1 LHEAAHALVGRF
13 YGLPVKLATVVANEF
28 FHGMVL
34 APVIR
39 MPVQRPLRDAE
50 ALCGQVV
57 QHMDELADRK
67 LLCGARAIAQ
77 HVFRD
82 EKFERRV
89 YELRHELPIFK
100 VGHFLF
106 AFADGLDAVL
116 ARKEIE
122 AERALRCRK
131 PELIDA

>member
-1 LHEAAHALVGRF
+1 
-13 YGLPVKLATVVANEF
+13 
-28 FHGMVL
+28 MD
-34 APVIR
+34 APVR
-39 MPVQRPLRDAE
+39 
-50 ALCGQVV
+50 
-57 QHMDELADRK
+57 RK
-67 LLCGARAIAQ
+67 LLCGARAISG

-82 EKFERRV
+82 EKFERRI

-106 AFADGLDAVL
+106 AYADGLDAVL

-131 PELIDA
+131 PELSDA